1 MSTVPRPATAAG
13 AAAALIAAVLI
24 ALGLS
29 AAGAALVPA
38 VARAAT
44 TAETGR
50 IGPIETVDGRLS
62 LVFTGVGLP
71 PDAGIDPASVQ
82 VTVGGIPVASQAALI
97 SESGTQQERT
107 AVLVIDVSSSMQGAG
122 IDGAKQAATAFLD
135 VVPDD
140 VAVGLVTFDSVTTEV
155 VAPTTDHAAVR
166 SAVDDLEARGG
177 TALYDGVIDATAVA
191 GTEGLRN
198 LLLLS
203 DGQDADSTATLEDAA
218 AAVAASGVQL
228 DAVALGDN
236 AADYLGE
243 LTTLATAGGGSVT
256 TTADPAELAA
266 LFEQTAQTIANQV
279 QVTADIPEV
288 LAGRDARVVVTA
300 DADGSRLTDSAL
312 VSLVVDSGS
321 EPTGTL
327 RPPVPVPPGL
337 VIPAPLLWAAL
348 GALGIGLVVALYF
361 ALGGF
366 RPEER
371 MHVGRR
377 LSVYSLSGSAPVKE
391 AETTTVLG
399 ESAMARSAVEMANKM
414 VKRRGFEEDLGQ
426 RLDAGGVPL
435 RPAEWLLIHFAAAVG
450 GGLLGLVL
458 GRFSLFWGLVGLAVG
473 AVLPLMYL
481 SWARNRRQGRFLS
494 QLPDTLQLVG
504 GSLTAGY
511 SLPQAVDA
519 AARESQD
526 PISTE
531 FDRAL
536 VEARLGIPLEEA
548 LESVAER
555 MSSKDFYWVVLAI
568 GIQRQTGGNLAELLT
583 TVANTL
589 REREQL
595 RRQVQVLSAEGR
607 LSAWILGLLPVV
619 FALYLVVTQPEYLQP
634 LLRDPLGWILLGLGA
649 TLMIVGGFWLSRVVK
664 VEV

>member
-1 MSTVPRPATAAG
+1 
-13 AAAALIAAVLI
+13 
-24 ALGLS
+24 
-29 AAGAALVPA
+29 
-38 VARAAT
+38 
-44 TAETGR
+44 
-50 IGPIETVDGRLS
+50 
-62 LVFTGVGLP
+62 
-71 PDAGIDPASVQ
+71 
-82 VTVGGIPVASQAALI
+82 
-97 SESGTQQERT
+97 
-107 AVLVIDVSSSMQGAG
+107 
-122 IDGAKQAATAFLD
+122 
-135 VVPDD
+135 
-140 VAVGLVTFDSVTTEV
+140 
-155 VAPTTDHAAVR
+155 
-166 SAVDDLEARGG
+166 
-177 TALYDGVIDATAVA
+177 
-191 GTEGLRN
+191 
-198 LLLLS
+198 
-203 DGQDADSTATLEDAA
+203 
-218 AAVAASGVQL
+218 
-228 DAVALGDN
+228 
-236 AADYLGE
+236 
-243 LTTLATAGGGSVT
+243 
-256 TTADPAELAA
+256 
-266 LFEQTAQTIANQV
+266 
-279 QVTADIPEV
+279 
-288 LAGRDARVVVTA
+288 
-300 DADGSRLTDSAL
+300 
-312 VSLVVDSGS
+312 
-321 EPTGTL
+321 
-327 RPPVPVPPGL
+327 
-337 VIPAPLLWAAL
+337 
-348 GALGIGLVVALYF
+348 
-361 ALGGF
+361 
-366 RPEER
+366 

-555 MSSKDFYWVVLAI
+555 MGSKDFYWVVLAI
-568 GIQRQTGGNLAELLT
+568 GIQRQTGGNLAGLLT